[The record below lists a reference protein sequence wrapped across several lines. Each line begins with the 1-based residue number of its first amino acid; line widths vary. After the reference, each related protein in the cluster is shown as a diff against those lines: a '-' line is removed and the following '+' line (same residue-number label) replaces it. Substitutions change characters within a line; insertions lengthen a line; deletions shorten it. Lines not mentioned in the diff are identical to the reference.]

1 MITTETHEN
10 PINNLLP
17 EATKQQK
24 LPLFP
29 LRRRA
34 KARNVSF
41 PANLFTVA
49 NSLST

>member
-10 PINNLLP
+10 PINNLFP

-29 LRRRA
+29 HRRRA

-41 PANLFTVA
+41 RI
-49 NSLST
+49 SLPWPIHYRLK